1 MRYKKEEIT
10 AVDKICFATTKLV
23 LTNGYHDVNV
33 SDIIK
38 EADVSR
44 STFYVYFKNKEEIII
59 RICDHILDHV
69 FSKHLF
75 MEDDQDFSKY
85 SEKDLKDII
94 IRSFKNFSD
103 EGELVLSILDSG
115 ASSIFLKRLRKQLD
129 QLIIAMI
136 DRKIIGDNEV
146 PKEIKIHQYIIGYT
160 TLLQYFLRNKNKIKS
175 ETIADYYFELY
186 K

>member
-1 MRYKKEEIT
+1 MRYKKEEI
-10 AVDKICFATTKLV
+10 AAIDKISFATTKLI
-23 LTNGYHDVNV
+23 LTNGYHDVNI

-44 STFYVYFKNKEEIII
+44 STFYIYFKNKEQIIT

-69 FSKHLF
+69 FSRHLF
-75 MEDDQDFSKY
+75 EEKGQDFSQY
-85 SEKDLKDII
+85 SDSNLKDII

-115 ASSIFLKRLRKQLD
+115 ASSIFLKRLRMQLD
-129 QLIIAMI
+129 KLIITMI
-136 DRKIIGDNEV
+136 NRKIIGNNDIPE
-146 PKEIKIHQYIIGYT
+146 EIKIHQYIIGYT
-160 TLLQYFLRNKNKIKS
+160 TLLQYFLRNKNKVKP
-175 ETIADYYFELY
+175 EKIAEYYFELY